1 MYCDDS
7 EKPPVGLGLNKRA
20 IVKLNG
26 YWPTDKSTRQPIK
39 DPEHVAM
46 VSYVATLKKSTA
58 KIGATFIDYIPVTG
72 TCVFEVSVTTPLC
85 SVHPV
90 TVSPLCTPLPLVH
103 CAPITVSPLCTLW
116 PSTIR
121 SVYVLT
127 FKSRLEA

>member
-1 MYCDDS
+1 MYSDDS

-72 TCVFEVSVTTPLC
+72 TCVFEVSVTTNSVQLLVHCAVCTLLPL
-85 SVHPV
+85 VHCAV
-90 TVSPLCTPLPLVH
+90 CTLLPLVH
-103 CAPITVSPLCTLW
+103 CAPCY
-116 PSTIR
+116 R
-121 SVYVLT
+121 
-127 FKSRLEA
+127 